1 VAKFVAFLC
10 GLIFGLGLVVSQ
22 MSNPAKVLNFLDF
35 AGTWDPSLVFVMIG
49 AIFAT
54 AVGYRLAW
62 RMKSPKFDTAFHLP
76 QKTRI
81 DARLVGGAA
90 LFGIGWG
97 LVGFCPGPALTA
109 LSFGGW
115 QTLLFVAAMAAG
127 MIIFDQLSKALPS
140 SPRGREALVGKD

>member
-1 VAKFVAFLC
+1 MAKFVAFLC

-35 AGTWDPSLVFVMIG
+35 AGTFDPSLVFVMVG
-49 AIFAT
+49 AILAT
-54 AVGYRLAW
+54 AIGYRLAW
-62 RMKSPKFDTAFHLP
+62 RWKSPKFETVFHLP
-76 QKTRI
+76 QATRI
-81 DARLVGGAA
+81 DARLIGGAT

-127 MIIFDQLSKALPS
+127 MILFDQVSKGFLSS
-140 SPRGREALVGKD
+140 SRRREALVGKD

>member
-1 VAKFVAFLC
+1 VAKFAAFLC
-10 GLIFGLGLVVSQ
+10 GLIFGFGLLVSQ

-35 AGTWDPSLVFVMIG
+35 AGTWDPSLAFVMGG
-49 AIFAT
+49 AVVTT
-54 AVGYRLAW
+54 AIGYRLAW
-62 RMKSPKFDTAFHLP
+62 RSKSPLYDAIFHLP

-81 DARLVGGAA
+81 DVRLVGGAA

-115 QTLLFVAAMAAG
+115 PTLLFVAAMIAG
-127 MIIFDQLSKALPS
+127 MIIFDQASAWAGKGLTA
-140 SPRGREALVGKD
+140 SPRADG

>member
-1 VAKFVAFLC
+1 MAKFVAFLC

-54 AVGYRLAW
+54 AIGYRLAW
-62 RMKSPKFDTAFHLP
+62 RSKSPKFDTVFHLP

-90 LFGIGWG
+90 LFGIGWVM
-97 LVGFCPGPALTA
+97 VGFCPGPALTA

-115 QTLLFVAAMAAG
+115 PALVFVAAMAAG
-127 MIIFDQLSKALPS
+127 MIIFDQISKGFLS
-140 SPRGREALVGKD
+140 SPRRREALVGKD